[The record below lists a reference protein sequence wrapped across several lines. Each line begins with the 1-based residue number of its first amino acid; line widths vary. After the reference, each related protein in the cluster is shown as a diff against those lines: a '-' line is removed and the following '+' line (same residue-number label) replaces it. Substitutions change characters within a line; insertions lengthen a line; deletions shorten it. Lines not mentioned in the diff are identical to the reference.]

1 MGQETRWVREVANDT
16 SEFITGAALFLF
28 YSDPKS
34 KKKKK
39 QKQRGKASPIYM
51 VGEINDD
58 NLITGRNG
66 R

>member
-34 KKKKK
+34 KK

-51 VGEINDD
+51 VGEINND
-58 NLITGRNG
+58 NLITRRNG

>member
-34 KKKKK
+34 KKKTKTER
-39 QKQRGKASPIYM
+39 QG
-51 VGEINDD
+51 
-58 NLITGRNG
+58 
-66 R
+66 